1 MSVRKI
7 LYDQLEPTARKGR
20 GLSLTNRLVSIL
32 ILFAVAVVILE
43 TEPLVRGAAPQF
55 FTIAELWLLTIFS
68 AEYIARVYAAGEDPQ
83 FRGLQGRLR
92 YALQVWSIV
101 DLLAIVPFWLT
112 GGTFNSALLRIF
124 KFARLLRV
132 ARLGRFSQAW
142 DLLFQSI
149 ASRKFEL
156 GITAGIAALVLLLS
170 SAVLYV
176 VEGAVQ
182 PEAFGSIPR
191 ALWWSIATLTTVG
204 YGDVSPV
211 TPIGKIF
218 AGVTA
223 IAGIGL
229 IAMPTGILA
238 AAFSD
243 VIQRRVRA
251 STEERIEDRSRN
263 EVQISASGQDRSR
276 A

>member
-1 MSVRKI
+1 MSVRKL

-20 GLSLTNRLVSIL
+20 GLSPTNRLVSIL

-43 TEPLVRGAAPQF
+43 SEPLVRSAAPQF
-55 FTIAELWLLTIFS
+55 FTIAESWLLTIFS
-68 AEYIARVYAAGEDPQ
+68 AEYIARVYAAGEDPRY
-83 FRGLQGRLR
+83 RGLQGRLR
-92 YALQVWSIV
+92 YARQIWSIV

-142 DLLFQSI
+142 DLLSQSI

-176 VEGAVQ
+176 VEGAIQ

-211 TPIGKIF
+211 SPIGKIF

-243 VIQRRVRA
+243 VIQRRA
-251 STEERIEDRSRN
+251 KAPTEERIEEESRN
-263 EVQISASGQDRSR
+263 GVQISASSQDRSR